1 MQHNQLIP
9 DMVYNC
15 EESPQK
21 HLGGAGPTVR
31 AGAVSIGQGA
41 AHLDQGAGQAL
52 VDAHPL
58 ACE

>member
-1 MQHNQLIP
+1 MQHNQFIP
-9 DMVYNC
+9 DMVYNGR
-15 EESPQK
+15 ESPQK

-31 AGAVSIGQGA
+31 AGVVAIGQGA

>member
-1 MQHNQLIP
+1 
-9 DMVYNC
+9 MVYNG
-15 EESPQK
+15 EVSPQK

-31 AGAVSIGQGA
+31 AGVVSIGQGA

>member
-1 MQHNQLIP
+1 
-9 DMVYNC
+9 MVYNG
-15 EESPQK
+15 EGSPQK

-31 AGAVSIGQGA
+31 AGVVAIGQGA